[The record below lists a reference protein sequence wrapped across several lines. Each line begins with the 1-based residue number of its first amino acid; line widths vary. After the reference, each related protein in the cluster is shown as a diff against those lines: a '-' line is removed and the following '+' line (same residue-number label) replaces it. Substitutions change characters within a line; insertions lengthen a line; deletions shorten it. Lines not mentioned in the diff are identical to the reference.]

1 MFGARKKITLIF
13 LSTLILGIF
22 PFPVLALTCTPGGTV
37 LSDPGS
43 QNVSGIVCF
52 VLDYVNQIVLILVSG
67 SLLVFV
73 WGIAKFIL
81 SAGDEKKVAE
91 GKTLMFWGVVALFVM
106 VSVWGIIQ
114 LFYNDIFGGGSIGV
128 PTLPEGTTP

>member
-1 MFGARKKITLIF
+1 MINFGNKFIPLLLLTIVLA
-13 LSTLILGIF
+13 SF
-22 PFPVLALTCTPGGTV
+22 PFPASALTCSPGGTV
-37 LSDPGS
+37 LSDPAS

-52 VLDYVNQIVLILVSG
+52 VLDYVNQIVLILVAG

-73 WGIAKFIL
+73 WGVAKFIL

-106 VSVWGIIQ
+106 V
-114 LFYNDIFGGGSIGV
+114 
-128 PTLPEGTTP
+128 

>member
-1 MFGARKKITLIF
+1 MSGFRKKASLFF
-13 LSTLILGIF
+13 LLMLVVGIF
-22 PFPVLALTCTPGGTV
+22 PSPSSALTCVAGNTN
-37 LSDPGS
+37 LNNFSD
-43 QNVSGIVCF
+43 IVCF
-52 VLDYVNQIVLILVSG
+52 VLDYVNQIVLILVAG

-114 LFYNDIFGGGSIGV
+114 LFYSDLFGGSIGV
-128 PTLPEGTTP
+128 PTLPENVSP